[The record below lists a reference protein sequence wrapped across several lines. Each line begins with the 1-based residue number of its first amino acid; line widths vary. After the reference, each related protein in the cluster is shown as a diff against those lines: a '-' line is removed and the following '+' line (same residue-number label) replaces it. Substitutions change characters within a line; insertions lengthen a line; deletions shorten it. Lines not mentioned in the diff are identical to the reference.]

1 MPFLPNKEDYRYTQ
15 SRNEYTHRQQ
25 GDGIA
30 GAQAPRPPHKPK
42 GKAEHEPRFA
52 DSWHSFNPLQ
62 RQADFNQ
69 GNNGNAGTGRRA
81 FGDTPI

>member
-1 MPFLPNKEDYRYTQ
+1 LPNKEDYRYTQ

-42 GKAEHEPRFA
+42 GKA
-52 DSWHSFNPLQ
+52 D
-62 RQADFNQ
+62 D
-69 GNNGNAGTGRRA
+69 GREA
-81 FGDTPI
+81 ST